1 MPLVRK
7 LKFGAVRRESH
18 ADRDLGF
25 IPDTENP
32 RMGFLRSLLRFGVE
46 VFERPVAFTWPKP
59 QIVFRRTGPARVVS
73 TLPEGCQAG
82 RLKTQ
87 K

>member
-1 MPLVRK
+1 MRIGHLTPRNVVKSSNAARSETQVR
-7 LKFGAVRRESH
+7 AVRRESH

-46 VFERPVAFTWPKP
+46 VFERPVAFT
-59 QIVFRRTGPARVVS
+59 
-73 TLPEGCQAG
+73 
-82 RLKTQ
+82 
-87 K
+87 